1 VSAQAPE
8 PMEGVPEPVEG
19 APGWCVRMVRTV
31 GEQMNGYAPVAFHG
45 DRWGPT
51 VYDGQLHGSGSTPV
65 PVVLALLRRAG
76 AL

>member
-1 VSAQAPE
+1 
-8 PMEGVPEPVEG
+8 
-19 APGWCVRMVRTV
+19 MVRTV